1 MNNYIFMNVESKK
14 KKRRFLVEQVLI
26 EVNFSF

>member
-1 MNNYIFMNVESKK
+1 MNNYIFMNIENKK
-14 KKRRFLVEQVLI
+14 KRFLVEQVLI